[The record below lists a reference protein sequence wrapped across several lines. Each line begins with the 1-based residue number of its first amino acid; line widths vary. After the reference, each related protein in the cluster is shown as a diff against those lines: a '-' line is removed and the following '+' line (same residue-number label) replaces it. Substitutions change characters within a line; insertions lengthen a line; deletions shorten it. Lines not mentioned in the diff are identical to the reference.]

1 MKKNKNVIITVVA
14 AVVLVL
20 AIIFFF
26 MFLIKN
32 PVSLK
37 LRDKKLG
44 SNASDVSELL
54 KVNQTALAQTPSGE
68 LAPINSIDNIS
79 GNINAKVKVIVYE
92 NLNDPYSAKL
102 NETLKLLKYI
112 YKDDVVIAY
121 RPFFFKGDAV
131 ALNSA
136 VAVNCAAQQNKFSE
150 MREMI
155 LNGVA
160 TSTAPID
167 LQADAKSLN
176 LNVTEFSNCLA
187 DAKNISA
194 VKDAVDNVY
203 NSLVFG
209 SPTTFVNGELVVG
222 ARYIEDSL
230 DSNGQK
236 LEGLKNIVA
245 RHLQ

>member
-1 MKKNKNVIITVVA
+1 MNKNKNVIVTVVV
-14 AVVLVL
+14 AVILVL

-37 LRDKKLG
+37 LRDKKLS
-44 SNASDVSELL
+44 SNSDVSELL
-54 KVNQTALAQTPSGE
+54 KVNQTALTQTPSGE
-68 LAPINSIDNIS
+68 LAPINSTDNIS
-79 GNINAKVKVIVYE
+79 GDINAKAKVIVYE
-92 NLNDPYSAKL
+92 SLNDPYSAKL

-121 RPFFFKGDAV
+121 RPFFFKGDAA

-150 MREMI
+150 MREII
-155 LNGVA
+155 LSELA
-160 TSTAPID
+160 SSTAS
-167 LQADAKSLN
+167 ADFQSEAKSLN
-176 LNVTEFSNCLA
+176 LNADKFSTCLA
-187 DAKNISA
+187 STKNISA

-230 DSNGQK
+230 DSSGNK